1 MADSKIEYHRQNI
14 EGVLRA
20 LGKPLQVGHLPHEK
34 LRTWLDRAGDGDE
47 FRVGVADFWLDISQH
62 EGRWRRRQPSPPS
75 PFRRAGTKLVAPK
88 RDVGAWG
95 DAWLLRE
102 AAKVLKRSR
111 TAGGKQMASA
121 LLATPGPYLTLRGGE
136 EDEIIGHCA
145 WLPES
150 AEHHVAMAQM
160 QDLDVQWIRPAEAL
174 MRRWR
179 DPKDAQD
186 WQEIVIGC
194 HRMIEADIERAI
206 LLMSTVDPGHEAHPP
221 QRRL

>member
-20 LGKPLQVGHLPHEK
+20 IGKPARDAHLPHEA
-34 LRTWLDRAGDGDE
+34 LRTWLDRASDADE
-47 FRVGVADFWLDISQH
+47 FRVGVADFWLDISQQ
-62 EGRWRRRQPSPPS
+62 EGRQRRKQLSPPS
-75 PFRRAGTKLVAPK
+75 PFRKSGTKWVAPK
-88 RDVGAWG
+88 RDVGEWG

-111 TAGGKQMASA
+111 TTGGKSIAET
-121 LLATPGPYLTLRGGE
+121 LLTTPGLFLTLRGGE

-145 WLPES
+145 WLPIL
-150 AEHHVAMAQM
+150 AERYVPAALT
-160 QDLDVQWIRPAEAL
+160 QDFDVLWLRPAEAL

-179 DPKDAQD
+179 EPKEAQN

-194 HRMIEADIERAI
+194 HRMIEADIERSI
-206 LLMSTVDPGHEAHPP
+206 LSMSTTHPGRDGRSSLH
-221 QRRL
+221 RL